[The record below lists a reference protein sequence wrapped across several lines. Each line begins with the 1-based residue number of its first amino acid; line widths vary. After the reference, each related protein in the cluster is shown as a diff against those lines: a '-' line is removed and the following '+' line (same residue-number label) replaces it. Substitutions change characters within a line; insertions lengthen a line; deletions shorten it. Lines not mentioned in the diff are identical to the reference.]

1 MFQETREVSSM
12 RKVLVTG
19 RGLITPLGNG
29 LAVNEE
35 ALRAGRAGTT
45 FSQEWK
51 DRGMECQVGG
61 FPDQNPA
68 CELLDKKRMRFTPA
82 NARMAV
88 AAVEQ
93 ALQEAAIPLD
103 EVRSHRIAV
112 ISGVAGSDYQ
122 EIYESAL
129 AFDTT
134 KRIRSVSPC
143 IVPRAMPSSAV
154 SNLSLIFGF
163 TGESYDISSACASSA
178 HAIMAGM
185 RLIQFGLYDIVVCGG
200 AEELNWAQAL
210 GFIAI
215 RALSKKYNDTP
226 AKASRPFDRDRD
238 GFVIAGGAGFVVLE
252 SEESVRRR
260 GVRPIC
266 EFASAAA
273 NSNGLD
279 MVVPDAPSNA
289 IVMREAVAAAGLKIE
304 DIQYINTHGTATP
317 IGDPVEMDAIK
328 QVFGSRVAI
337 NSTKSMT
344 GHMIG
349 ATGAVEAIFCTQM
362 IEKGFICPSINLD
375 NPEPEFAWADLV
387 RELRDGVDLRHVLSN
402 SFAFGGTNVSL
413 VISRY
418 QAG

>member
-1 MFQETREVSSM
+1 
-12 RKVLVTG
+12 
-19 RGLITPLGNG
+19 
-29 LAVNEE
+29 
-35 ALRAGRAGTT
+35 
-45 FSQEWK
+45 
-51 DRGMECQVGG
+51 
-61 FPDQNPA
+61 
-68 CELLDKKRMRFTPA
+68 
-82 NARMAV
+82 MAV

>member
-1 MFQETREVSSM
+1 M

-29 LAVNEE
+29 LAVNEL
-35 ALRAGRAGTT
+35 ALRAGRSGTA
-45 FSQEWK
+45 FCQEWK
-51 DRGMECQVGG
+51 DREMECQVGG
-61 FPDQNPA
+61 FSDQNPV
-68 CELLDKKRMRFTPA
+68 CDLLDKKRLRFTPA
-82 NARMAV
+82 NARMSV

-93 ALQEAAIPLD
+93 ALQEAAIPLE
-103 EVRSHRIAV
+103 EVRNLRIAV
-112 ISGVAGSDYQ
+112 ISGVAGSNYK

-129 AFDTT
+129 AYDTT
-134 KRIRSVSPC
+134 KRVRSVSPC
-143 IVPRAMPSSAV
+143 IVPRAMASSAV

-178 HAIMAGM
+178 HATVAGM

-226 AKASRPFDRDRD
+226 EKASRPFDRDRD
-238 GFVIAGGAGFVVLE
+238 GFVIAEGAGYMVLE

-260 GVRPIC
+260 GVKPIC
-266 EFASAAA
+266 QLASSAA

-304 DIQYINTHGTATP
+304 DIQYINTHGTGTP
-317 IGDPVEMDAIK
+317 IGDPVEMEAIR
-328 QVFGSRVAI
+328 QVFGSKVAI

-349 ATGAVEAIFCTQM
+349 AAGAVEAIFCSQM
-362 IEKGFICPSINLD
+362 IDKRFICPSINLD
-375 NPEPEFAWADLV
+375 NPEPEFDWADFV

-418 QAG
+418 EG

>member
-1 MFQETREVSSM
+1 
-12 RKVLVTG
+12 
-19 RGLITPLGNG
+19 
-29 LAVNEE
+29 
-35 ALRAGRAGTT
+35 
-45 FSQEWK
+45 
-51 DRGMECQVGG
+51 
-61 FPDQNPA
+61 
-68 CELLDKKRMRFTPA
+68 
-82 NARMAV
+82 MA
-88 AAVEQ
+88 
-93 ALQEAAIPLD
+93 
-103 EVRSHRIAV
+103 
-112 ISGVAGSDYQ
+112 
-122 EIYESAL
+122 
-129 AFDTT
+129 
-134 KRIRSVSPC
+134 
-143 IVPRAMPSSAV
+143 SSAV

-178 HAIMAGM
+178 HATVAGM

-226 AKASRPFDRDRD
+226 EKASRPFDRDRD
-238 GFVIAGGAGFVVLE
+238 GFVIAEGAGYMVLE

-260 GVRPIC
+260 GVKPIC
-266 EFASAAA
+266 QLASSAA

-304 DIQYINTHGTATP
+304 DIQYINTHGTGTP
-317 IGDPVEMDAIK
+317 IGDPVEMEAIR
-328 QVFGSRVAI
+328 QVFGSKVAI

-349 ATGAVEAIFCTQM
+349 AAGAVEAIFCSQM
-362 IEKGFICPSINLD
+362 IDKRFICPSINLD
-375 NPEPEFAWADLV
+375 NPEPEFGWADFV

-418 QAG
+418 EG

>member
-1 MFQETREVSSM
+1 MK
-12 RKVLVTG
+12 KVLVTG

-29 LAVNEE
+29 LAVNEQ
-35 ALRAGRAGTT
+35 ALRAGRSGTT
-45 FSQEWK
+45 FCQEWK
-51 DRGMECQVGG
+51 DRDMECQVGG
-61 FPDQNPA
+61 FSTQNPP
-68 CELLDKKRMRFTPA
+68 CDLLDKKRSRFTPA
-82 NARMAV
+82 NARMAI

-93 ALQEAAIPLD
+93 ALQEAGIPLD

-112 ISGVAGSDYQ
+112 ISGVAGSNYQ

-129 AFDTT
+129 AYDTT
-134 KRIRSVSPC
+134 KRMRSVSPC
-143 IVPRAMPSSAV
+143 IVPRAMASSAV

-178 HAIMAGM
+178 HAILAGM
-185 RLIQFGLYDIVVCGG
+185 RLVQFGLYDIVVCGG

-215 RALSKKYNDTP
+215 RALSKKYNDRP
-226 AKASRPFDRDRD
+226 SEASRPFDKDRD
-238 GFVIAGGAGFVVLE
+238 GFVIAEGAGFMVLE
-252 SEESVRRR
+252 SEESVKRR

-304 DIQYINTHGTATP
+304 DIQYINTHGTGTP

-328 QVFGSRVAI
+328 QVFGSKVAI

-349 ATGAVEAIFCTQM
+349 AAGAVEAIFCSQM
-362 IEKGFICPSINLD
+362 IDKRFICPSINLD
-375 NPEPEFAWADLV
+375 NPEPEFGWADFV
-387 RELRDGVDLRHVLSN
+387 RELRDGVDLRHILSN

-418 QAG
+418 QG